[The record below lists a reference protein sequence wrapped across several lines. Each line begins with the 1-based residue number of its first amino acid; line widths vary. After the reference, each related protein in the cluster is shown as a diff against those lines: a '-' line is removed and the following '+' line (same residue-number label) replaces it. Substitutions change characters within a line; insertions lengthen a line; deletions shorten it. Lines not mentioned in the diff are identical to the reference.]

1 MSEVTALAKIEAA
14 ERSGALVFV
23 DKEWITEKTPL
34 YKPEIT
40 EMKIDKANECFSISG
55 KYMPKREVVDR
66 IGEANGIDFIFGE
79 VKPMTIEDDTCGKR
93 IVYSAKAQGRK
104 RMSDGSWRTSSKCDY
119 DFDPVLR
126 AMLDYDVT
134 ELNAETKQKRKK
146 GSNGNEYGPSLA
158 KYILELQK
166 VAAQRA
172 NTGARLRVI
181 RELVGMPVAFTDKEI
196 EKPLYFGRIV
206 QNTEYIL
213 KTPEGRAMA
222 TAKALDIDMSTLF
235 GKHSLPSAAAQE
247 AEYTPAGTTDNE
259 PEDKTEPEG
268 NGNTAD
274 LAAQAAA
281 DDEPEFPVDE
291 AETQGNGEKSEFEQ
305 VSIELEQ
312 YLASYKECLNVNT
325 KNNVNPYELGM
336 KELSNSGA
344 TLESRTKMRGRIR
357 DFLLSKNVKG
367 VA

>member
-1 MSEVTALAKIEAA
+1 MSETTALAKIEAA
-14 ERSGALVFV
+14 EKLGALVFV
-23 DKEWITEKTPL
+23 DREWIAEKTPL

-55 KYMPKREVVDR
+55 KFMPKREVVDR

-134 ELNAETKQKRKK
+134 ELNAQTKQKKK
-146 GSNGNEYGPSLA
+146 TNSRGEPYGSTLA

-222 TAKALDIDMSTLF
+222 TAKALDIDMATLF
-235 GKHSLPSAAAQE
+235 GKPSLPSAAPVNEPADP
-247 AEYTPAGTTDNE
+247 PAGD
-259 PEDKTEPEG
+259 PETEPEPEG
-268 NGNTAD
+268 QGQGAD

-281 DDEPEFPVDE
+281 EGDVDFPAEEGEVQQEEETEFNKITATLDEYMTFKEHLNIK
-291 AETQGNGEKSEFEQ
+291 T
-305 VSIELEQ
+305 
-312 YLASYKECLNVNT
+312 ASGT
-325 KNNVNPYELGM
+325 NPYELAM
-336 KELSNSGA
+336 QELNSKTA
-344 TLESRTKMRGRIR
+344 TLESRQKMVERIR
-357 DFLLSKNVKG
+357 TFLVKKNVPG